1 MTHIVFRTTL
11 RFQSRN
17 LGIIRL
23 TNFSIIGIRLAELS
37 TLPRDVI
44 QQAKTLANLISTKRG
59 ASRCFNSNYTFLKGV
74 ITPFLKVSSI
84 RHFSEVEIENKI
96 IFITIIRNS
105 MKWIRRWERKELS
118 SSSQRDWFN
127 CLVIPDSARLTWSP
141 TWKA

>member
-11 RFQSRN
+11 LFQSRN
-17 LGIIRL
+17 LGTIRL

-59 ASRCFNSNYTFLKGV
+59 ASTVDVLIV

-84 RHFSEVEIENKI
+84 RHFSEVEIEHKI

-105 MKWIRRWERKELS
+105 MKWIRR
-118 SSSQRDWFN
+118 
-127 CLVIPDSARLTWSP
+127 
-141 TWKA
+141 